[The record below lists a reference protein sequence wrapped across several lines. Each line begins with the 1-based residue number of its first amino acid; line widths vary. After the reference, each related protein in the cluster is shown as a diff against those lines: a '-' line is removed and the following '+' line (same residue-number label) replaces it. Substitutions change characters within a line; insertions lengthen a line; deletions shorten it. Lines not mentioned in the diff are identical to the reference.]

1 MLVSLQVELTK
12 SLDQIQ
18 ISIVFLQKAN
28 NHFRES
34 SVFRQIGDFSSKA
47 NVLVLKSI
55 NELYAYWI
63 DRKVLFICYHVKVKV
78 VVVTS
83 VKKKKKK
90 TMVAVMSIA

>member
-47 NVLVLKSI
+47 NVLVLIVCILNRLKGHYHLLSCQSQGRRR
-55 NELYAYWI
+55 Y
-63 DRKVLFICYHVKVKV
+63 IC
-78 VVVTS
+78 
-83 VKKKKKK
+83 KKKKKNNGGGH
-90 TMVAVMSIA
+90 VNSLAQR